1 VLGRYGLYMMWFS
14 VLLSGPGTLGVAIV
28 YAIRPAERKLAF
40 MRPLSLASI
49 FSAIGSLAAGMA
61 TVLHGAAATP
71 AWALGTVEGPGN
83 VGRLLMGCAETLVP
97 VFVTFGLLAVAWLV
111 VALGLRRQA

>member
-1 VLGRYGLYMMWFS
+1 MLGRYGIYMMWFS
-14 VLLSGPGTLGVAIV
+14 VLLSGPGVLAVAIA
-28 YAIRPAERKLAF
+28 YAIRPTERKLAL

-49 FSAIGSLAAGMA
+49 FAAIGSLTAGMA

-71 AWALGTVEGPGN
+71 AWSLGTADQPGN

-97 VFVTFGLLAVAWLV
+97 VFATFGLLAVAWLV
-111 VALGLRRQA
+111 VALGMRRQM

>member
-1 VLGRYGLYMMWFS
+1 MLWFS
-14 VLLSGPGTLGVAIV
+14 VLLSGPGTLGVAV
-28 YAIRPAERKLAF
+28 AYAVRPTERTLAF

-49 FSAIGSLAAGMA
+49 FAAMGSLTAGMA

-71 AWALGTVEGPGN
+71 AWSLGTPEQPGN
-83 VGRLLMGCAETLVP
+83 VGRLLMGCAEALVP

-111 VALGLRRQA
+111 VTLGMRRQA